1 MSENT
6 WSCRILENPVFAGR
20 TIGAPPR
27 IHRWC
32 SQSLPSKSTF
42 PVDSAT
48 GSFRVKP
55 SPRKSPGRGA
65 FTLIE
70 LLVVI
75 AILGL
80 LAALI
85 VPAISKALASARLT
99 KSISNVRQIHMG
111 FMLYVEDHNG
121 VFPSSD
127 FGDPDWWMAPHA
139 GVPEYLYPGRDLTY
153 DKRGTVF
160 QSPNVESDG
169 TYQSGAGRTISY
181 GLNGSLIAGMPSR
194 RYLLFDQPQTIL
206 LLADASFSH
215 DLWGRMNYRN
225 DGRAVC
231 LFLSGQVLALTQED
245 VAEFHQRLFWEG
257 RR

>member
-1 MSENT
+1 MNRFLT
-6 WSCRILENPVFAGR
+6 MLCA
-20 TIGAPPR
+20 
-27 IHRWC
+27 
-32 SQSLPSKSTF
+32 F
-42 PVDSAT
+42 PVVSAA

-127 FGDPDWWMAPHA
+127 FRDPDWWMAPLT
-139 GVPEYLYPGRDLTY
+139 GVPEYLYPGRNLTG

-160 QSPNVESDG
+160 QSPNAESDD
-169 TYQSGAGRTISY
+169 TFKQSGTGRTISY
-181 GLNGSLIAGMPSR
+181 GLNGALRAGMPSR

-215 DLWGRMNYRN
+215 DLWRRINYRN